1 MTWKQ
6 GGWPHSEIRRLVD
19 EFQSSGEVTESWRIH
34 AHKQSAVGD
43 NVWLL
48 KQGRGAKGIFAT
60 GVITGRPALA
70 DIGTGKQQMTV
81 PIRFNAIVDPLEQM
95 LISEDDVREI
105 LDEKQIHAQASGT
118 TLEDAQ
124 SEKLQERLD
133 TSGPHDLS
141 GSGDWT
147 PREIQAVTEDYFDML
162 VKELRGETYS
172 KTKHREALSERV
184 TRNKGSIEYKHQN
197 ISAVLQE
204 LGYPRV
210 AGYKPASNYQESL
223 RKAIEGELSNR
234 VELIDQ
240 TLPEQSPEDLDVE
253 SLFVDLPSPPNTV
266 SSKKSGLRGPSKFDP
281 AARDNRNRILGK
293 AGEKFVL
300 EVEEKRLREAGRPD
314 LAKKV
319 RWTADIDGDGA
330 GYDIQSFD
338 NNGAQIFIEVKTT
351 RGGKSTKFFLTRNE
365 LSVSREFGSRY
376 LLYRLFDFAN
386 SPRIFVVEG
395 PLDARLELEPAT
407 YRASV
412 SGESN

>member
-210 AGYKPASNYQESL
+210 AGYKPRRSKGERL
-223 RKAIEGELSNR
+223 RFS
-234 VELIDQ
+234 VER
-240 TLPEQSPEDLDVE
+240 
-253 SLFVDLPSPPNTV
+253 
-266 SSKKSGLRGPSKFDP
+266 K
-281 AARDNRNRILGK
+281 RNR
-293 AGEKFVL
+293 
-300 EVEEKRLREAGRPD
+300 
-314 LAKKV
+314 
-319 RWTADIDGDGA
+319 
-330 GYDIQSFD
+330 
-338 NNGAQIFIEVKTT
+338 
-351 RGGKSTKFFLTRNE
+351 RGLHQNIR
-365 LSVSREFGSRY
+365 
-376 LLYRLFDFAN
+376 
-386 SPRIFVVEG
+386 
-395 PLDARLELEPAT
+395 
-407 YRASV
+407 
-412 SGESN
+412 